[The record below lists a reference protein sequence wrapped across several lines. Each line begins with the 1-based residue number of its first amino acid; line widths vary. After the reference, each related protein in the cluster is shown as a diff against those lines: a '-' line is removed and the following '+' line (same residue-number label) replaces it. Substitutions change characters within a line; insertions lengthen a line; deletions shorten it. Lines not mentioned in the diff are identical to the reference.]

1 MATET
6 NIFCNNFKSI
16 QKPQNYVYETNFYIL
31 TKNIN
36 YIMFLYVTILSN
48 PKYNSKYTP
57 DTVTARLFLS
67 IILYYTEMLGQKA
80 SDIWQFRLVQSMTK
94 LSVWH
99 FCLMSSYDFIIKIS
113 SALG

>member
-1 MATET
+1 MNLFVAGDDRPKQSDCT
-6 NIFCNNFKSI
+6 I

-57 DTVTARLFLS
+57 DTVTTRLFLS

-80 SDIWQFRLVQSMTK
+80 SELG
-94 LSVWH
+94 WH
-99 FCLMSSYDFIIKIS
+99 LAIQVSTVYDKIIGL
-113 SALG
+113 AFLLNEQLWFYY